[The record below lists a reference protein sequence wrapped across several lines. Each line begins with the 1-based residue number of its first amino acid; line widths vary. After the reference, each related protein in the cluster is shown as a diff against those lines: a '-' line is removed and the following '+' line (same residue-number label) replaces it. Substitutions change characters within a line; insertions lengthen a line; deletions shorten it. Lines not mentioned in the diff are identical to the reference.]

1 MRLNDPTLL
10 REKNLVGGE
19 WRGESATEIRN
30 PATGALIAA
39 VPYGGAELAKAAV
52 EAARAAQKGW
62 AALSAKQRGAI
73 MRKWFELILAAREDL
88 ALIMTSEQGKPL
100 AEARGEIDYAA
111 SFIEFYAEEAKR
123 IYGETIPSPWPDA
136 RILVLRQPIGV
147 MAAITPWNFP
157 AAMITRKCAPALA
170 AGCACVIKPA
180 PETPLTALALGEL
193 AQRAGF
199 PPGVLNLVT
208 GDAAAIGQVFCEH
221 EAVRFVGFTG
231 STEVGKLLMRQA
243 ASSVKKVGLELG
255 GNAPFIVFDD
265 ADLDAAVAGALLSKY
280 RNMGQTCVCANRFYV
295 QEGIYE
301 AFAAKLA
308 FAVGRLKVGDG
319 LEEGVHQGPLINER
333 ALAKVETHIA
343 DALSKGARLLA
354 GGDRH
359 ELGGTFFQPTVLA
372 DVTASMRVAHE
383 ETFGPVAPL
392 FRFRDEA
399 DVIAQANATQYGLA
413 SYFYARDLGRVFRV
427 AEALEYGM
435 VCVNSGVLSTEV
447 APFGGVKQSG
457 LGREGSRHGI
467 EEFLELKYVLLGGI
481 RAEQAKAA
489 PRAAVVPPPSVVF
502 TPAPTAVAPPPS
514 VVAPPSV
521 DIPPPPSV
529 VAPPP
534 VDIPPAPSVVAPAPA
549 DVPPPS
555 GDAPPPPAQP
565 LSDDA
570 PPPPEPDLPP
580 SPLAKAGPMPRLPRV
595 TDLQWPAPPD
605 QKDGSD

>member
-1 MRLNDPTLL
+1 
-10 REKNLVGGE
+10 
-19 WRGESATEIRN
+19 
-30 PATGALIAA
+30 
-39 VPYGGAELAKAAV
+39 
-52 EAARAAQKGW
+52 
-62 AALSAKQRGAI
+62 
-73 MRKWFELILAAREDL
+73 MRKWFDLILAAREDL

-147 MAAITPWNFP
+147 MTAITPWNFP

-243 ASSVKKVGLELG
+243 ASGVKKVGLELG

-280 RNMGQTCVCANRFYV
+280 RNMGQTCVCANRLYV
-295 QEGIYE
+295 QDGVYDT
-301 AFAAKLA
+301 FAQKLA
-308 FAVGRLKVGDG
+308 AAVGKLNVGDG
-319 LEEGVHQGPLINER
+319 TVEGVHQGPLINAR
-333 ALAKVETHIA
+333 ALQKVEAHIA
-343 DALSKGARLLA
+343 DALSKGARVLT

-372 DVTASMRVAHE
+372 DVTPAMVMARE

-467 EEFLELKYVLLGGI
+467 EEFLELKYVLLGGL
-481 RAEQAKAA
+481 AEPIKAEPAKAEPA
-489 PRAAVVPPPSVVF
+489 AEPATVETVKIEPVNAEPGPNGSQSQPQSQSLSRLNRPR
-502 TPAPTAVAPPPS
+502 
-514 VVAPPSV
+514 
-521 DIPPPPSV
+521 
-529 VAPPP
+529 
-534 VDIPPAPSVVAPAPA
+534 
-549 DVPPPS
+549 
-555 GDAPPPPAQP
+555 
-565 LSDDA
+565 
-570 PPPPEPDLPP
+570 P
-580 SPLAKAGPMPRLPRV
+580 SPRLWSHRRRPCRYPSPCHGC
-595 TDLQWPAPPD
+595 PA
-605 QKDGSD
+605 